1 MNLNMALKR
10 MACLL
15 LMVAGASLPIHAFI
29 HVTYFTIRSG
39 GKTVITFLFD
49 CVYTWVV
56 PVTLAYCLCHLTS
69 LPIVGVY
76 FCVQFID
83 IIKVVIG
90 ALMLRSDFWAN
101 NVVDEVA

>member
-1 MNLNMALKR
+1 M
-10 MACLL
+10 
-15 LMVAGASLPIHAFI
+15 
-29 HVTYFTIRSG
+29 
-39 GKTVITFLFD
+39 
-49 CVYTWVV
+49 
-56 PVTLAYCLCHLTS
+56 TLAYCLCHMTDM
-69 LPIVGVY
+69 PIVGVY